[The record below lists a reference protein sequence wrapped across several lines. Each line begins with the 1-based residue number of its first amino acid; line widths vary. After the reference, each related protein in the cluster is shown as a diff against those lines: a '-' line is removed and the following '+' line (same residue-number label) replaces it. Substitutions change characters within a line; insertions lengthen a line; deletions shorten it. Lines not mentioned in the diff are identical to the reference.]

1 MRGSRIFF
9 PDGGGV
15 FEGYVFNRGPGTY
28 FWLLFYVILRN

>member
-15 FEGYVFNRGPGTY
+15 EGYMFNRGPGTY
-28 FWLLFYVILRN
+28 FWLLFKVILRN